1 MLDSVGGN
9 QDRAID
15 ALLAM
20 GDPEYKGEPPA
31 PPASV
36 QSEQPPL
43 VRFICPLIPTL
54 NFLLLRHSR
63 KQN

>member
-15 ALLAM
+15 ALLGM
-20 GDPEYKGEPPA
+20 GDTEYKGEPLA
-31 PPASV
+31 AV

-43 VRFICPLIPTL
+43 VRSIRP
-54 NFLLLRHSR
+54 
-63 KQN
+63 

>member
-1 MLDSVGGN
+1 MLDSVGGS

-15 ALLAM
+15 ALLVM

-31 PPASV
+31 AV

-43 VRFICPLIPTL
+43 VRSIYPKIPML
-54 NFLLLRHSR
+54 YFLLLCYSR

>member
-1 MLDSVGGN
+1 MLDSVGGS

-15 ALLAM
+15 ALLVM

-31 PPASV
+31 AV

>member
-1 MLDSVGGN
+1 VLDSVGGV

-15 ALLAM
+15 ALLVM

-31 PPASV
+31 PV

-43 VRFICPLIPTL
+43 VRYIWLQIPTL
-54 NFLLLRHSR
+54 HFSLLRYSR

>member
-15 ALLAM
+15 ALLVM

-31 PPASV
+31 AV
-36 QSEQPPL
+36 QSQQPPL
-43 VRFICPLIPTL
+43 VRSICPPIQILYL
-54 NFLLLRHSR
+54 LLLRYSH